1 MSIKK
6 SFHVAL
12 LLSSMIVETQS
23 YAMQTKVYTCQEIIL
38 KLKER
43 LLKEESRARK
53 TVFVLE
59 QKVEAAE
66 KRARDAEE
74 ALALLKTSVVT
85 PILTTPISFSLP
97 RNLPTDVSV
106 VFGEDWK
113 AGTEEEAF
121 YFADRASNKLCAPW
135 SWSQESTQAMINY
148 FQKQTAQHS
157 VTLKN

>member
-23 YAMQTKVYTCQEIIL
+23 HGMQTNVDTRKKRIL
-38 KLKER
+38 ELER
-43 LLKEESRARK
+43 RIFEEESRGRQRI
-53 TVFVLE
+53 FELE
-59 QKVEAAE
+59 QKIEEAE
-66 KRARDAEE
+66 KRACDAEE
-74 ALALLKTSVVT
+74 ALALLKTSVVK
-85 PILTTPISFSLP
+85 PILATPISSSRP
-97 RNLPTDVSV
+97 CNLSVDVSDAV
-106 VFGEDWK
+106 L
-113 AGTEEEAF
+113 TEEEAF

-135 SWSQESTQAMINY
+135 SWGQESSQVMINY